1 MAVAFCFVHCSRTVT
16 IFTPGK
22 SCGIATEIKAISGKG
37 GEDKEEDKP
46 CTLWI
51 YLDESGNTFH
61 SKEKGTFGA
70 IATYFLCVFI
80 SLWARPTFIYY

>member
-22 SCGIATEIKAISGKG
+22 SCGIAMEIKAISGKG
-37 GEDKEEDKP
+37 GEDKEEDQP
-46 CTLWI
+46 CTLRT

-61 SKEKGTFGA
+61 NKEKGTFGA
-70 IATYFLCVFI
+70 IATYFICVFI
-80 SLWARPTFIYY
+80 SLWPRPTFIYY